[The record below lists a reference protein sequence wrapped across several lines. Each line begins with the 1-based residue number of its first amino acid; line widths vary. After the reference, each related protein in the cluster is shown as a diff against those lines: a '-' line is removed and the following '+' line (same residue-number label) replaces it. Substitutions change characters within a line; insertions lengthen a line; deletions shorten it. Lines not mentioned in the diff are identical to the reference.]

1 MQIELVLEHLK
12 SGKSITSLEA
22 INLYGATR
30 LADIIFKLKKR
41 GYNIVS
47 RIITVPTRFGKTA
60 RVAQYTL
67 IAED

>member
-47 RIITVPTRFGKTA
+47 SIITVPTRFGKTA